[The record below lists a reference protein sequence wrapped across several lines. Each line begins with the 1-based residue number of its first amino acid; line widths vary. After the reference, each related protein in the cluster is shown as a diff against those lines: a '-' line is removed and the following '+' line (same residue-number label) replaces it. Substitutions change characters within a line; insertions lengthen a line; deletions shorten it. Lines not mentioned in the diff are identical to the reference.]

1 MCISVKAICLFL
13 LFLQISGF
21 VLADFMYAK
30 GYKDGKM
37 DREKLFSMINRKR
50 RPRWIKK
57 N

>member
-37 DREKLFSMINRKR
+37 DREWLLKKINRKR
-50 RPRWIKK
+50 SR
-57 N
+57 